1 MRSMLNTPAL
11 TAESQAVLTTLT
23 TELSG
28 TDPYSARV
36 ARAKAL
42 WDSKLSSKAK
52 KAAFDE
58 IKATLT
64 AACSGH
70 RRCNYCED
78 SVADEIEHV
87 RPKDLYPEQCF
98 TWTNYLY
105 ACGPCN
111 GPKGALFAVFIGASD
126 VPMEIGRK
134 DGDPVVPPPVG
145 PPALLDPRLDDP
157 LDFFFLDLA
166 SDPPT
171 FVMLPLPGL
180 PSRDD
185 ARARYTQRVLHLNDR
200 VHLVDA
206 RRTSYEAL
214 LSALVRVAAARKGLL
229 AETVA
234 MAMAGA
240 REVVANTPHRFV
252 WEVMK
257 RHRLKL
263 PKVDTLFGIV
273 PEALAW

>member
-1 MRSMLNTPAL
+1 MRSVLSTPAL
-11 TAESQAVLTTLT
+11 TAASQAVLTKLT
-23 TELSG
+23 TELNG
-28 TDPYSARV
+28 TNPYSGRV

-42 WDSKLSSKAK
+42 WDGKMSSKAK

-87 RPKDLYPEQCF
+87 RPKDLYPELCF

-111 GPKGALFAVFIGASD
+111 GPKGALFAVFVGASD
-126 VPMEIGRK
+126 VPVEIGRK
-134 DGDPVVPPPVG
+134 DGDPVVPPTVG
-145 PPALLDPRLDDP
+145 PPALLDPRVDDP
-157 LDFFFLDLA
+157 LDFFFVDLA

-171 FVMLPLPGL
+171 FVMVPLPGL
-180 PSRDD
+180 SSRDD
-185 ARARYTQRVLHLNDR
+185 ARAKYTERILHLNDR
-200 VHLVDA
+200 VHLVAA

-214 LSALVRVAAARKGLL
+214 VSALVRVAAARAGLL
-229 AETVA
+229 AEPVPLATS
-234 MAMAGA
+234 GA
-240 REVVANTPHRFV
+240 REVVSNTPHRFV
-252 WEVMK
+252 WEIMK
-257 RHRLKL
+257 RHRQKL
-263 PKVDTLFGIV
+263 PKIDKLFGLV